1 MKKNQDICEEEQ
13 ETEVTRVKRYYKATV
28 IGSIELKQEEMTD
41 QWNRTESPET
51 NPHKYMEIIYDR
63 VGNVNQ

>member
-28 IGSIELKQEEMTD
+28 IGSIETGGNDRPVKQ
-41 QWNRTESPET
+41 NRKSRNKPTQ
-51 NPHKYMEIIYDR
+51 IY
-63 VGNVNQ
+63 GNNLW